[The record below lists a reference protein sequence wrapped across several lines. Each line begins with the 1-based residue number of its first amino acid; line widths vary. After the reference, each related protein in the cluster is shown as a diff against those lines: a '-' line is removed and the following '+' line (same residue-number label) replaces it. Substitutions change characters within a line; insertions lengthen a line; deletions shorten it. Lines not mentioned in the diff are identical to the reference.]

1 MKIDKQKEDAF
12 YAQPFSFSYSSINKL
27 MFSPTLFYKDYILK
41 DREIRTDKHLIEG
54 KLLHCL
60 MFEPEKLS
68 ELFDIV
74 PEKVPSENIKKIL
87 KNITLHT
94 DALEL
99 GDVKDFIILDSLK
112 EENLYQS
119 LKTDES
125 RIDKVRTLG
134 HGDYYEFLQSTGK
147 DIIDNETLQKCT
159 EKAAIIQ
166 NTKSVMQLFNKGV
179 TDFELDT
186 LEIYKEKPLE
196 CKLNDFDFG
205 LKGIIDYYD
214 IDHEAKTITIVDLKT
229 TARTLEDFSDSID
242 YYNYWLQAA
251 IYIQLVLANCD
262 EKCEKYK
269 ILFNFVVI
277 DKYNQVYTFVV
288 SPPTLK
294 IWRDTLVEQLLKVE
308 YHYKEKKY
316 NLPYEFSNGLVYL

>member
-1 MKIDKQKEDAF
+1 MKIDKQKEAAF
-12 YAQPFSFSYSSINKL
+12 YAQPFNFSYSSINKL

-60 MFEPEKLS
+60 MFEPEKLTDF
-68 ELFDIV
+68 FDIV
-74 PEKVPSENIKKIL
+74 PGKVPSDNIKKIL
-87 KNITLHT
+87 KSVR
-94 DALEL
+94 
-99 GDVKDFIILDSLK
+99 DVGGQSNNNDLNKLDTVILAVLK

-119 LKTDES
+119 FKEDTKRLEKIQTTENQE
-125 RIDKVRTLG
+125 
-134 HGDYYEFLQSTGK
+134 YYKFICSSGK
-147 DIIDNETLQKCT
+147 DVVDNETIQKCT

-166 NTKSVMQLFNKGV
+166 DTESVMQLFNKGV

-186 LEIYKEKPLE
+186 LEVYKEKWLE
-196 CKLNDFDFG
+196 CKLTDFEFG

-214 IDHEAKTITIVDLKT
+214 IDHEAKIITIVDLKT
-229 TARTLEDFSDSID
+229 TARTLADFSDSID

-251 IYIQLVLANCD
+251 VYVQLVLANCD

-277 DKYNQVYTFVV
+277 DKYNQV
-288 SPPTLK
+288 
-294 IWRDTLVEQLLKVE
+294 
-308 YHYKEKKY
+308 
-316 NLPYEFSNGLVYL
+316 